1 MPISSVRSFSDP
13 DEYSESFRDFDYDF
27 AVTSGRAFAAEHV
40 RVDLHKVL
48 LQKYVSNLP
57 WVAHTGIRKGRAV
70 FAFRAG
76 PGPALLRA
84 GVEMRTTNLERLA
97 ENQTIFTR
105 SSGPVLWGTISLPV
119 KALSAIGAATAGCD
133 LTPPADVVTQT
144 PPLAVM
150 SRLQRLYAKAMLLA
164 KEVPEI
170 IANAEAARALEHE
183 LVETLV
189 ACLRPAKDE
198 EDAVAKRSHALVMRR
213 FRAILEESGDRP
225 VCVADLCSAIGV
237 SDRTLLTCCREHLGM
252 GPQKYLWSRRMQRVR
267 RDLTRADHLSATVS
281 KIATAHGFWELGRF
295 AAAYRLTYGENPS
308 TTLARRKIMD
318 K

>member
-133 LTPPADVVTQT
+133 LTPPADVATQT
-144 PPLAVM
+144 PPLAMM
-150 SRLQRLYAKAMLLA
+150 SGCSGFTQRPCYL
-164 KEVPEI
+164 P
-170 IANAEAARALEHE
+170 R
-183 LVETLV
+183 
-189 ACLRPAKDE
+189 
-198 EDAVAKRSHALVMRR
+198 RSPMPMPRR
-213 FRAILEESGDRP
+213 RVRWSTNL
-225 VCVADLCSAIGV
+225 
-237 SDRTLLTCCREHLGM
+237 
-252 GPQKYLWSRRMQRVR
+252 SRRSSPV
-267 RDLTRADHLSATVS
+267 
-281 KIATAHGFWELGRF
+281 
-295 AAAYRLTYGENPS
+295 
-308 TTLARRKIMD
+308 
-318 K
+318 